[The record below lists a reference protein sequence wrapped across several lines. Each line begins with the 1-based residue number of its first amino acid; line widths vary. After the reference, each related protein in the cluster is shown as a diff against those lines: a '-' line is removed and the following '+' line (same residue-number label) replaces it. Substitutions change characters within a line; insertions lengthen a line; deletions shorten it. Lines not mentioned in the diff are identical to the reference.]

1 MAVREKRLIENA
13 VFLVLV
19 SVIGKDKSESSS
31 FKAMNRENKYGLV
44 CHADFDVTAISVL
57 IAAGATNSFSLALAV
72 TLDDGT
78 RPANATTVGK
88 NERSLIPI
96 IINHTHNTNATSSA
110 SQNVRDALSK
120 DNSAILSN
128 ISLIELQANNN
139 ALKIIPNLVNVLKN
153 TNATSVTAEYVI
165 NITEG
170 SNSSAVQSSN

>member
-44 CHADFDVTAISVL
+44 CHAVFDVTAISVL

-72 TLDDGT
+72 TLDGGT

-88 NERSLIPI
+88 NERSLISI
-96 IINHTHNTNATSSA
+96 IINHTRNTNATSSA
-110 SQNVRDALSK
+110 SQNVLDALSK
-120 DNSAILSN
+120 GNRMILSN
-128 ISLIELQANNN
+128 VSLIELQANNN
-139 ALKIIPNLVNVLKN
+139 A
-153 TNATSVTAEYVI
+153 
-165 NITEG
+165 
-170 SNSSAVQSSN
+170 